1 MRIGIA
7 RHVTSLMNALLLPA
21 LAPSSEFEPR
31 PSAGENTGE
40 LLLIECLG
48 ADRIAAESFIKQRY
62 AQTFGARVSTFM
74 PRLFTL
80 CDAHGAVRGAFGLR
94 SAHHRLFTERYL
106 DRPIEAVL
114 AQATATS
121 VARQSIIEV
130 GHSCGAFAGSMR
142 SLIRLLASHL
152 DREGFEWVVFT
163 STGVLRNAFAR
174 VGLNPLDLGPASI
187 TRLPPDERAAWGRY
201 YDHAPRVS
209 AGRIETGMR
218 AFAPQRKKDVR

>member
-1 MRIGIA
+1 
-7 RHVTSLMNALLLPA
+7 MNALLLPA
-21 LAPSSEFEPR
+21 LALSSEVESR
-31 PSAGENTGE
+31 SSAQGNTGE
-40 LLLIECLG
+40 LLLVERVG
-48 ADRIAAESFIKQRY
+48 ADRIAAESFITQRY
-62 AQTFGARVSTFM
+62 AQAFGARITAFM

-80 CDAHGAVRGAFGLR
+80 CDAHGTVLGAFGLR

-106 DRPIEAVL
+106 DRPVEDVL
-114 AQATATS
+114 ARATATR
-121 VARQSIIEV
+121 VARHSIVEV

-142 SLIRLLASHL
+142 SLIALLASYL

-174 VGLNPLDLGPASI
+174 IGLNPLDLGPASI

-209 AGRIETGMR
+209 AGRIEIGMR
-218 AFAPQRKKDVR
+218 AFARQRRKGAR